1 MIGVVVLGMHRSG
14 TSAVA
19 GLLARLGIWPGPES
33 DLMPAKPDNPEGFWE
48 LTDLVAVDDLILERG
63 GEAWDVPF
71 ADPPERDLGGLL
83 EQLDVILAR
92 LRAQQGPWLIK
103 DPRLCLTWDVVGAR
117 CGEVV
122 PLVVYRHPLDV
133 ALSLER
139 RHNFPLL
146 LGVALWEAYTRR
158 LCLALERSRQTP
170 LLVGFDDLRHD
181 PGQTTDRLLHQLAE
195 RGVVAARPS
204 QHQLDEWI
212 VRREGRGSAAGVA
225 RSSYSN
231 PVRASLCADFEAGRL
246 PNPHP
251 LSPDS
256 RDALTL
262 HRSLREEQRESLLAQ
277 HRLLADCHA
286 LWLEKEQLLEQVQA
300 IWVEKNQLLEQV
312 HALWVEKNGY
322 LERLIAPGADPTDQ
336 STKGLG

>member
-48 LTDLVAVDDLILERG
+48 LTDLVAVDDLILDAG
-63 GEAWDVPF
+63 GEAWDVPL

-83 EQLDVILAR
+83 EQLDAVLAR
-92 LRAQQGPWLIK
+92 LRAHQGPWLIK

-133 ALSLER
+133 ALSLQR

-146 LGVALWEAYTRR
+146 LGVALWEVYTRR
-158 LCLALERSRQTP
+158 LCLALERTRPTA
-170 LLVGFDDLRHD
+170 LVVGFDDLRRD
-181 PGQTTDRLLHQLAE
+181 PGQTTALLLQELAE
-195 RGVVAARPS
+195 RGVVVARPS
-204 QHQLDEWI
+204 QPQLDEWI
-212 VRREGRGSAAGVA
+212 VRREGRGSAAGEA
-225 RSSYSN
+225 GSHYNN

-246 PNPHP
+246 PAPHP
-251 LSPDS
+251 LSYDS
-256 RDALTL
+256 RDILAL
-262 HRSLREEQRESLLAQ
+262 HRCLRDEQREFVLAQ
-277 HRLLADCHA
+277 HRLLADRHE
-286 LWLEKEQLLEQVQA
+286 LWL
-300 IWVEKNQLLEQV
+300 EKNQLLDQL
-312 HALWVEKNGY
+312 HPLWVEKNAY
-322 LERLIAPGADPTDQ
+322 LERLIALGADPTDQ
-336 STKGLG
+336 STKDSG